1 MATSPA
7 MNFLRAP
14 RVAKTNFLQ
23 ARTPPVSNSER
34 APTPGYRGIL
44 GLSAGVVRVS
54 GLSARIDPPPPNF
67 GGPLPNALCDRRQ

>member
-1 MATSPA
+1 MKLKLNVATVAALVPA
-7 MNFLRAP
+7 AGRNDDI
-14 RVAKTNFLQ
+14 
-23 ARTPPVSNSER
+23 